1 MKSKNILIVEN
12 KEHER
17 KLIEYLVGQTYPVQ
31 SYSQGTEAL
40 AQLVNQHPDLI
51 LVSLQLIDIEPVLFL
66 QKVRAVLPP
75 TCLLI
80 GLSSNPD
87 PTQNSYYR
95 EKGFDELILKPIR
108 PKELILKIQQLM
120 EGRNET
126 DSTHVEKVDWDQ
138 ILNPAIYQQLLRLS
152 SKEVLLQVFSDFELE
167 CTSLVQ
173 LLETAQTSK
182 ISEEILR
189 AIHTLKGNSGTLG
202 AEKLYAAAKN
212 SETLGK
218 QQKSIEFAES
228 LHYLKAALQEL
239 QEFLKKEPSL
249 YHAESNEDFSR

>member
-1 MKSKNILIVEN
+1 MKSKNILLVEHQ
-12 KEHER
+12 EHER
-17 KLIEYLVGQTYPVQ
+17 KLIEYLIGQTYSIE

-40 AQLVNQHPDLI
+40 KQLVNQHPYLI
-51 LVSLQLIDIEPVLFL
+51 LVSLQLIDIEPILFL
-66 QKVRAVLPP
+66 HKVRTLVSP
-75 TCLLI
+75 TCLVI
-80 GLSSNPD
+80 GLSSNSD
-87 PTQNSYYR
+87 PAQNSYYR

-108 PKELILKIQQLM
+108 PKELILKIQNLM
-120 EGRNET
+120 KSRNEQ
-126 DSTHVEKVDWDQ
+126 DSANSEKVDLAQ

-152 SKEVLLQVFSDFELE
+152 SKEVLLQVFSDFEVE
-167 CTSLVQ
+167 CSSLVQ
-173 LLETAQTSK
+173 LLEIAQPSK

-202 AEKLYAAAKN
+202 AEKLYSAAKY
-212 SETLGK
+212 SESLGK

-249 YHAESNEDFSR
+249 YHAASNEDFSR